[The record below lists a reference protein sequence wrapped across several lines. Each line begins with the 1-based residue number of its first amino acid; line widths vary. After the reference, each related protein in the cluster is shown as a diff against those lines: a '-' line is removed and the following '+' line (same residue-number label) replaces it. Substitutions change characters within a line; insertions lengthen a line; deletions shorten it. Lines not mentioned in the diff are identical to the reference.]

1 MSNELSV
8 DVMLVKCVHGVCKVV
23 SCVAYLDDR
32 VCQLS
37 AGHAARK
44 AGGCVSVCNI
54 CNEL

>member
-8 DVMLVKCVHGVCKVV
+8 DGMLVKCVHGVCKVV